1 MHKISAY
8 HDREVHTPL
17 IASYIEI
24 LCVFIIIIIIISL
37 FKEKGSTKG
46 SRPVQGASLTHTQ
59 ITITYIQVQYKIKHS
74 YNIHTRTIT
83 KGIHRN

>member
-1 MHKISAY
+1 MIS
-8 HDREVHTPL
+8 
-17 IASYIEI
+17 SI
-24 LCVFIIIIIIISL
+24 LKDFLAWHVMLLLLLLSVY

-59 ITITYIQVQYKIKHS
+59 ITITLYKYNTKQNR

-83 KGIHRN
+83 KEIHRN